1 MSADLVWQIVKNN
14 NAYLVKKCGVQFSS
28 EPGNLM
34 NVNSFKYSGI
44 ANNKAVII
52 GSTEKGVSFA
62 TTKASNK
69 NLKTTA
75 VELKKGARPSANAAK
90 NVLKGYRPDL
100 SKAAAARVSAI
111 LKSKKPAK
119 TIKKR
124 EQKGA
129 RKVRA

>member
-14 NAYLVKKCGVQFSS
+14 NAFLVKKNGVQFSS

-44 ANNKAVII
+44 ANNKSVAI
-52 GSTEKGVSFA
+52 GATEKGVSVA
-62 TTKASNK
+62 TSKAANK
-69 NLKTTA
+69 NLKAIT
-75 VELKKGARPSANAAK
+75 VELKKGARPSAVAVK
-90 NVLKGYRPDL
+90 NILKGYRPDL

-111 LKSKKPAK
+111 LKSKKPVKA
-119 TIKKR
+119 IKKR

-129 RKVRA
+129 RKIRA